1 MVRQTRASA
10 KSDSD
15 VSDES
20 VIADI
25 PRKGPPPSDASYER
39 KFVIVKENSLTNSH
53 LYLIRHPKNRT
64 PCLYRVNEKY
74 CEEVVTV
81 GDGFR
86 SWFYG
91 DSVVSDGL
99 IRLFSP
105 VHPLFLALPYFFDT
119 KDVFKELEEI
129 VCDPEC
135 PSITTLL
142 KNEQFLKNIDKICDS
157 KEVCDTKVFR
167 FNENLTL
174 EWIAG
179 RFRRLRDALLEQ
191 GDLHKSILSNSD
203 VLDRYSFGLLS
214 DYMSPDLTVLAKA
227 HLSIQDPVNNEN
239 ERVDMSMK
247 RKADESF
254 EEIVQKQVKKPK
266 ESIVTKKLQQASK
279 GTKSISHFFT
289 KKA

>member
-179 RFRRLRDALLEQ
+179 
-191 GDLHKSILSNSD
+191 D

>member
-15 VSDES
+15 SSDES

-39 KFVIVKENSLTNSH
+39 KFVIVKGVYVECMTLRRSPIVNSLT
-53 LYLIRHPKNRT
+53 IIFK
-64 PCLYRVNEKY
+64 
-74 CEEVVTV
+74 VVTV

-105 VHPLFLALPYFFDT
+105 VHPLFLALPYFLNT
-119 KDVFKELEEI
+119 KVRFVLEEI
-129 VCDPEC
+129 VSDPEC
-135 PSITTLL
+135 PSITALL

-157 KEVCDTKVFR
+157 KEVCDAKVFR

-179 RFRRLRDALLEQ
+179 RFRRLRDALMEQ

-254 EEIVQKQVKKPK
+254 EYIAPTQVKKPK
-266 ESIVTKKLQQASK
+266 ESIITKKLQQASK
-279 GTKSISHFFT
+279 GTKSISNFFT
-289 KKA
+289 KKT